1 MGDLFQKFLN
11 RVKRGYGQVDK
22 NVFGGLLPGGAA
34 TPIGAAFQRSGI
46 PKGAQ
51 PTDLERR
58 QASLIDAAASGISNA
73 QPFVERAVRSS
84 PPIVQQGISK
94 GLNALPFSV
103 NLFGRYYTG
112 IGPIGLEIP
121 KELTSEVKKVI
132 SKPDYQKNILKAS
145 LDEERRLSALMDKP
159 NIRQV
164 VNDALAETRSS
175 IKRMETGQIPYNA
188 YDTSPGN
195 NPLSSPS
202 TSFGKV
208 WFTPDKQGYTANEK
222 YDFAYGDA
230 DRKEPMQQLPGGIAP
245 LDPSQLTALGVA
257 RATEPSQL
265 TALGTARAT
274 QSLFSG
280 IDGGLTFTPSAHPLT
295 NFGRSVV
302 MKMPDKSFTYPIN
315 IR

>member
-1 MGDLFQKFLN
+1 MGDLFQKLLN
-11 RVKRGYGQVDK
+11 RVNRGYGQVDK

-58 QASLIDAAASGISNA
+58 QAALIDAAASGISRA
-73 QPFVERAVRSS
+73 QPFVERAIRSS
-84 PPIVQQGISK
+84 PSTIQQGISK
-94 GLNALPFSV
+94 GLNALPFSA

-112 IGPIGLEIP
+112 IGSTGLEIP
-121 KELTSEVKKVI
+121 KELTSEVNKVI

-145 LDEERRLSALMDKP
+145 LDEERSLSAILNSPYAAGMDMP
-159 NIRQV
+159 NIRQFA
-164 VNDALAETRSS
+164 NHALAETRSR

-188 YDTSPGN
+188 YETSPGS

-202 TSFGKV
+202 TSLGKV

-222 YDFAYGDA
+222 YDFAYGAA

-245 LDPSQLTALGVA
+245 LDPSQQTALDA
-257 RATEPSQL
+257 
-265 TALGTARAT
+265 ARAT
-274 QSLFSG
+274 QYLFSG
-280 IDGGLTFTPSAHPLT
+280 IGGGPTFAPSAHPLT
-295 NFGRSVV
+295 NFGRAVV